1 MKKLFFFISLFFLPF
16 SVSAGMVEN
25 LEVLNGTL
33 SRKFESN
40 NNIYSVVLNEGES
53 ELKLNY
59 KLQEEAQVELM
70 NNRYVEGKENQVTL
84 QVTSENKEKEIYT
97 FFLEKESVTP
107 VFTEVNL
114 PTNSPAVKMPHL
126 EIYVGVVCLFIILC
140 LFKCIVLGFKR
151 KK

>member
-1 MKKLFFFISLFFLPF
+1 MKKLFFFISLLLLPF

-33 SRKFESN
+33 SRKFESD

-70 NNRYVEGKENQVTL
+70 NNRYVEGEENQVIL
-84 QVTSENKEKEIYT
+84 QVTSENKEKETYT

-114 PTNSPAVKMPHL
+114 PTTSPAVKMPHL
-126 EIYVGVVCLFIILC
+126 ETYVGVVCLFIIVC